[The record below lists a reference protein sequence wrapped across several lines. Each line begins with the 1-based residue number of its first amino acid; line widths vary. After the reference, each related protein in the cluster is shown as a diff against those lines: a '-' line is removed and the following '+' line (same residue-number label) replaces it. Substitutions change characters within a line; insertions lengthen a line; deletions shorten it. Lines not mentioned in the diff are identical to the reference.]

1 MTNRS
6 RRVVVTGIGVAS
18 AFGVGR
24 AALVAGLESGRSA
37 IAPLQ
42 GLKASLSPN
51 LGGQLDLP
59 RKEYRNHFDTRLLR
73 LSTMTRQTILG
84 CLACGDLLADA
95 GQEVDAEQYPNRG
108 AYLGSFIMPPDYLK
122 QFGAMRILARRP
134 DGEERGYVLDD
145 AHLFEALKKASAFD
159 FLRALPN
166 MPSSHLSIQSGA
178 QGPTCTYLG
187 SDSSGIQAIQMAY
200 GAIQAG
206 LAETMVTGGAF
217 CPYQEVHLAWQHV
230 RGLYG
235 PSGQVTPY
243 EDDAVGSAPGEGAA
257 LLFLEEREHALAR
270 GAKILAEVVGAGQRT
285 APQGGAEDLAMRTE
299 VLRAAVPE
307 GAPDWIG
314 PTGLG
319 HASLDQLEADA
330 YVAAFGADGLN
341 KTGLVSVTRQVGFS
355 GPATGPLNLV
365 AALLAARG
373 DAAPSRGV
381 ASETNDPARA
391 ALLGAMGRSGR
402 VGAGSVVVGSS
413 FSYDRVHSAIALRVE
428 A

>member
-1 MTNRS
+1 MTSES

-24 AALVAGLESGRSA
+24 AALAEGLESGRNA
-37 IAPLQ
+37 ILPLE
-42 GLKASLSPN
+42 GLSASLPPN
-51 LGGQLDLP
+51 VGGRLDLP

-73 LSTMTRQTILG
+73 LSTMTRQTVLG
-84 CLACGDLLADA
+84 CLACGDLLAEA
-95 GQEVDAEQYPNRG
+95 GQEVDGDLYPNRG

-134 DGEERGYVLDD
+134 DGEDRGYILDD
-145 AHLFEALKKASAFD
+145 ADLFEALKKASAFD

-206 LAETMVTGGAF
+206 LADAMVTGGAF

-235 PSGQVTPY
+235 ASGQVTPY
-243 EDDAVGSAPGEGAA
+243 ADDAAGSAPGEAAA
-257 LLFLEEREHALAR
+257 LFFLEEREHALAR
-270 GAKILAEVVGAGQRT
+270 GATVLAEVIGAGQRT
-285 APQGGAEDLAMRTE
+285 APEGGSEDLEMRTD
-299 VLRAAVPE
+299 VLRAALPE
-307 GAPDWIG
+307 GTPDWIG
-314 PTGLG
+314 PTAIG
-319 HASLDQLEADA
+319 HAGLDQLEAEA
-330 YVAAFGADGLN
+330 YVAAFGAEGLAN
-341 KTGLVSVTRQVGFS
+341 SGLVAVTQQGGFS
-355 GPATGPLNLV
+355 GPATAPLNLV
-365 AALLAARG
+365 AALLSARG
-373 DAAPSRGV
+373 DAAPKRSST
-381 ASETNDPARA
+381 SEANDPARA
-391 ALLGAMGRSGR
+391 ALLSAMRRSGK
-402 VGAGSVVVGSS
+402 VGAGSVVLGSS
-413 FSYDRVHSAIALRVE
+413 FSYDRVHAAVALRIE

>member
-1 MTNRS
+1 M
-6 RRVVVTGIGVAS
+6 AS

-24 AALVAGLESGRSA
+24 VALAAGLESGSSE
-37 IAPLQ
+37 ISQLQ
-42 GLKASLSPN
+42 GLKASLSPD

-95 GQEVDAEQYPNRG
+95 GQELDAEQHPNRG

-166 MPSSHLSIQSGA
+166 MPSSHLSIQAGA

-206 LAETMVTGGAF
+206 LADAMVTGGAF

-230 RGLYG
+230 RGLFG
-235 PSGQVTPY
+235 ATGQVIPY
-243 EDDAVGSAPGEGAA
+243 GDAASGSAPGEGAA
-257 LLFLEEREHALAR
+257 LLFLEEREHAIAR
-270 GAKILAEVVGAGQRT
+270 GATILAEVIGAGQRT
-285 APQGGAEDLAMRTE
+285 APEGGGEDLAMRTE

-314 PTGLG
+314 PSAIG
-319 HASLDQLEADA
+319 HAALDQLEADA
-330 YVAAFGADGLN
+330 YVAAFGTDGLDRA
-341 KTGLVSVTRQVGFS
+341 GLVSVTQQVGFS
-355 GPATGPLNLV
+355 GPATAPLNLV

-373 DAAPSRGV
+373 DAAPVRGS
-381 ASETNDPARA
+381 AGETNDPARA

-402 VGAGSVVVGSS
+402 VGSGSVVLGSS
-413 FSYDRVHSAIALRVE
+413 FSYDRVHSAVALRVE

>member
-1 MTNRS
+1 MTSES

-24 AALVAGLESGRSA
+24 AALAEGLESGRSA
-37 IAPLQ
+37 ILPLE
-42 GLKASLSPN
+42 GLKVSLPPN
-51 LGGQLDLP
+51 LGGSLDLP

-95 GQEVDAEQYPNRG
+95 GQEVDGDFYPNRG

-134 DGEERGYVLDD
+134 DGQERGYVLDD
-145 AHLFEALKKASAFD
+145 ADLFEALKKASAFD

-206 LAETMVTGGAF
+206 LADTMVTGGAF

-235 PSGQVTPY
+235 PTGQITPY
-243 EDDAVGSAPGEGAA
+243 GDDAAGSAPGEAAA

-270 GAKILAEVVGAGQRT
+270 GATILAEVIGAGQRT
-285 APQGGAEDLAMRTE
+285 APEGGSEDVAMRTE
-299 VLRAAVPE
+299 VLRAALPE
-307 GAPDWIG
+307 GVPDWIG
-314 PTGLG
+314 PTALG
-319 HASLDQLEADA
+319 HAALDQLEADA
-330 YVAAFGADGLN
+330 YVTAFGADDLSN
-341 KTGLVSVTRQVGFS
+341 SGLVSVTQQVGFS
-355 GPATGPLNLV
+355 GPATSPLNLV
-365 AALLAARG
+365 AALISARGEARPQRAQSAVTSDAAR
-373 DAAPSRGV
+373 A
-381 ASETNDPARA
+381 T
-391 ALLGAMGRSGR
+391 LLGAMGRIGK
-402 VGAGSVVVGSS
+402 VGAGSVVLGSS
-413 FSYDRVHSAIALRVE
+413 FSYDRVHSAVALRVE